1 MANEKKFKDKEAL
14 FYDLTIGET
23 IERVGVKVAGACL
36 FYDLTPGGDRNM
48 CETFAEL
55 IDILLYCTEK
65 KLYAE
70 RDSALKVLKS
80 YLTIK

>member
-23 IERVGVKVAGACL
+23 IERVGAKVAGACL
-36 FYDLTPGGDRNM
+36 FY
-48 CETFAEL
+48 
-55 IDILLYCTEK
+55 
-65 KLYAE
+65 
-70 RDSALKVLKS
+70 ALKVLKS